1 MFIENNGIKS
11 KSRRERGF
19 DEVKNVIVILFSN
32 RQQVLRDKKRAQ
44 RNKNKNRPEKN
55 AIAFERLPTHFASQ
69 EKKPTWRK
77 RWKRNIY
84 QAVTLSSI
92 VLDMVYSISQDC
104 VARRSFANHSSF
116 FEFLFTFFL
125 SFASINFHRENTT

>member
-11 KSRRERGF
+11 KSRRKKGF

-32 RQQVLRDKKRAQ
+32 RQQVLWHKKRAR
-44 RNKNKNRPEKN
+44 RNNNNKHRPKKN
-55 AIAFERLPTHFASQ
+55 AMAFEWLPTHFDNQ
-69 EKKPTWRK
+69 KNQPGERDGEK
-77 RWKRNIY
+77 NIY

-104 VARRSFANHSSF
+104 VARRSFANHSSYF
-116 FEFLFTFFL
+116 FEFLFTFF
-125 SFASINFHRENTT
+125 FASINVHQENTT